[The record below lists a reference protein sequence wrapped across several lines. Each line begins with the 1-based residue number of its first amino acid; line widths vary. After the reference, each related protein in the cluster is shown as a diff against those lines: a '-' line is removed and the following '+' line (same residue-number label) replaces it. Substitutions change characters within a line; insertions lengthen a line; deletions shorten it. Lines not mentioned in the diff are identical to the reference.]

1 MFPELTQIL
10 DPQRATV
17 TTVGGLNAHD
27 TLFAL
32 ANSGGT
38 PVLINPAEGQLGN
51 VGLGSYTSPPTDQV
65 DLNVQK
71 NFRTTERFNFQLRAT
86 ATNALNHTEF
96 SEPSTLSINSPSFG
110 RITTTAQ
117 SNRILVLQARLNF

>member
-1 MFPELTQIL
+1 M
-10 DPQRATV
+10 

-32 ANSGGT
+32 ANSSGT
-38 PVLINPAEGQLGN
+38 PILVNPAAGQLGN
-51 VGLGSYTSPPTDQV
+51 VGLGSYTAPPTDQL

-71 NFRTTERFNFQLRAT
+71 NFRITERFNFQLRAT

-96 SEPSTLSINSPSFG
+96 SAPSTLSINSPSFG

-117 SNRILVLQARLNF
+117 SNRILVLQGRINF